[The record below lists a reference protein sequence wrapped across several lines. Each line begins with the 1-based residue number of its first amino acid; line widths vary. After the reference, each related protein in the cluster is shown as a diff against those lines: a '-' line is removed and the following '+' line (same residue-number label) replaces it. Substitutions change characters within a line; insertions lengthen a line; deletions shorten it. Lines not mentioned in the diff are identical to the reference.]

1 MEQLN
6 LRAKYE
12 AQYAR
17 ARGNLLAM
25 LLLTLVN
32 VVLMIAEAEVSFLF
46 SAILPQVAINY
57 GWYLDAWLGGSTYTW
72 IAYAIS
78 VLTVALFALCYFL
91 SKKHKGWMTAALVL
105 FSLDCLV
112 LVYWVYLGFMV
123 EDIMDIAFH
132 VWILYYL
139 ISGVAAAAKLKRLA
153 PLPAGGAPVP
163 PAPGMYMT
171 NTPVP
176 PAPQQPVE
184 QPQQPEEQIEQPQHP
199 VEQPQQSTEPER
211 QPDFGPQ
218 PPMGPQSMD
227 GEA

>member
-78 VLTVALFALCYFL
+78 VLTVALLRFVIFFPKSIKAGDGQHWCCF
-91 SKKHKGWMTAALVL
+91 HW
-105 FSLDCLV
+105 
-112 LVYWVYLGFMV
+112 
-123 EDIMDIAFH
+123 IAWCWSIGYTWASWWKIL
-132 VWILYYL
+132 WILP
-139 ISGVAAAAKLKRLA
+139 S
-153 PLPAGGAPVP
+153 
-163 PAPGMYMT
+163 MYGFCT
-171 NTPVP
+171 
-176 PAPQQPVE
+176 
-184 QPQQPEEQIEQPQHP
+184 I
-199 VEQPQQSTEPER
+199 
-211 QPDFGPQ
+211 
-218 PPMGPQSMD
+218 
-227 GEA
+227 